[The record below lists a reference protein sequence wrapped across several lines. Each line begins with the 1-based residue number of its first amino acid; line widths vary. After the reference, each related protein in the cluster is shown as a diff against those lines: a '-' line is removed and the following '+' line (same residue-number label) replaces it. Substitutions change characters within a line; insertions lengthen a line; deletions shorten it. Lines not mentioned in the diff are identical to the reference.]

1 MSAGFDIINPAARV
15 SSGDSAGKTTGK
27 SIQSAQG
34 LRVGLLDN
42 GMPHAGDFLRHLG
55 TAFSERYQT
64 PLLTRRKGQTAL
76 AAERE
81 ILDEIARNCDVAVTG
96 FGV

>member
-15 SSGDSAGKTTGK
+15 PSGDSSGQPAAKRIH
-27 SIQSAQG
+27 SPNG

-42 GMPHAGDFLRHLG
+42 GMPHAGDFLAHFG
-55 TAFSERYQT
+55 AAFDKRFQT
-64 PLLTRRKGQTAL
+64 PLLTRRKGHTAL
-76 AAERE
+76 GAERE
-81 ILDEIARNCDVAVTG
+81 ILDEIAQSCDVVITG